1 MNVER
6 SSGPAR
12 WRRSRTTDGNVI
24 DPPIVAMMLSVS
36 RPISPDILSHDPDI
50 MLRIAWKGNDLS

>member
-1 MNVER
+1 M
-6 SSGPAR
+6 
-12 WRRSRTTDGNVI
+12 DGNVI
-24 DPPIVAMMLSVS
+24 DPPIIAMMLSVS